1 MSLMRYVE
9 NLNAGDNCC
18 VAWCE
23 DGKSFVI
30 NHPDDFT
37 RKIVPLFFKT
47 SKPTKWSSFT
57 RKLYRWGF
65 RQINRGIGADD
76 PIIFGNEF
84 FQRDKE
90 ELIAKMRSVT
100 SAGKQEPSPDV
111 ANMKRTLNYDEGAQK
126 RMMLGH
132 FLHQQKT
139 MNMGMM
145 PANVYGGMIPNGSM
159 PLNHALRP
167 GLAMNSAMGMMSG
180 PPAMMMV
187 PPVQSKKG
195 QSRKKNP
202 VMNPGM
208 GPMAP
213 SIDQMVPINPAMHPM
228 PRFYQVPFVN
238 SRPFSQ
244 AMQSGQTRQPPNPQS
259 TADIVNAAI
268 AALRHAK

>member
-9 NLNAGDNCC
+9 NLNAGENFC

-65 RQINRGIGADD
+65 RQMNRGIGPDD

-100 SAGKQEPSPDV
+100 SSGKQEPAGV
-111 ANMKRTLNYDEGAQK
+111 KRTLDYDEGAQK
-126 RMMLGH
+126 RMMLGQ
-132 FLHQQKT
+132 FLHQQKNL
-139 MNMGMM
+139 NMGMM

-159 PLNHALRP
+159 PLNTALRP
-167 GLAMNSAMGMMSG
+167 GLTMNSQPTTMMNG
-180 PPAMMMV
+180 PPVMMMV

-195 QSRKKNP
+195 LSRKKKNP
-202 VMNPGM
+202 AMNPR
-208 GPMAP
+208 PMAP
-213 SIDQMVPINPAMHPM
+213 PIGQMAPINPVLHPM

-238 SRPFSQ
+238 SRPFPQ

-259 TADIVNAAI
+259 TAEIVNAAI